1 MTATLTKNEN
11 SAVIRVSGRLD
22 TVTAPEFES
31 VLQTELG
38 GIDMLTLDL
47 AELEYIS
54 SAGLRTLLV
63 AKKMM
68 SERKGLSVINANE
81 TVREIFDITG
91 FSEVLEMV

>member
-38 GIDMLTLDL
+38 GIDTLTLDL

-81 TVREIFDITG
+81 TVREIFDITC
-91 FSEVLEMV
+91 FSEVLEIA

>member
-31 VLQTELG
+31 VLKTELD
-38 GIDMLTLDL
+38 GIDTLTLDL

-91 FSEVLEMV
+91 FSEVLEIA

>member
-31 VLQTELG
+31 VLQTELD
-38 GIDMLTLDL
+38 GIDTLTLDL

-91 FSEVLEMV
+91 FSEVLEIA

>member
-31 VLQTELG
+31 VLQTELS
-38 GIDMLTLDL
+38 GIDTLTLDL

-91 FSEVLEMV
+91 FSEVLEIA